1 MPKKLNIIEAPPISD
16 DESVSS
22 SGSEIEQV
30 EPKRKGRGK
39 NKQVTEESVIKEIV
53 EDTEKQIKKVKKEK
67 LIKPK
72 KVKEPEEPVEPEV
85 KLTKTGKVKKE
96 KLIKPKKVK
105 EPEEPEEPVEPEVKL
120 TKTGK
125 VKKEV
130 TPERREQLRIQLE
143 KGRKTRADN
152 FARKKAEKAEL
163 VEKMKI
169 KIAEPVVK
177 ETIIKEKKTKKPKK
191 IVEYV
196 SESSSSSSSEEE
208 VIVKKKSKAKKEV
221 VVKIPEKIPT
231 KVFHFV

>member
-53 EDTEKQIKKVKKEK
+53 EDNEKQIKKIKKEK

-72 KVKEPEEPVEPEV
+72 KTVEP
-85 KLTKTGKVKKE
+85 
-96 KLIKPKKVK
+96 
-105 EPEEPEEPVEPEVKL
+105 PEEPVEPEVKL

-143 KGRKTRADN
+143 KGRKTRAEN
-152 FARKKAEKAEL
+152 FARKKTEKAEL
-163 VEKMKI
+163 VEAMKI
-169 KIAEPVVK
+169 KIAEPVIK
-177 ETIIKEKKTKKPKK
+177 ETIIKEKKAKKPKK

-196 SESSSSSSSEEE
+196 SDSSSSSSSEEE
-208 VIVKKKSKAKKEV
+208 VVVKKKSKAKREV

>member
-1 MPKKLNIIEAPPISD
+1 MPKKLNIIEAPQISD

-30 EPKRKGRGK
+30 ETKRKGRGK

-53 EDTEKQIKKVKKEK
+53 EDNEKQIKKVKKEK

-72 KVKEPEEPVEPEV
+72 KTVEP
-85 KLTKTGKVKKE
+85 
-96 KLIKPKKVK
+96 
-105 EPEEPEEPVEPEVKL
+105 PEEPVEPEVKL

-130 TPERREQLRIQLE
+130 TPERREQLRLQLE
-143 KGRKTRADN
+143 KGRKTRAEN
-152 FARKKAEKAEL
+152 FARKKAEKEEL

-169 KIAEPVVK
+169 KIAEPVIK

-196 SESSSSSSSEEE
+196 SDSSSSSSSEEE
-208 VIVKKKSKAKKEV
+208 VVVKKKSKAKREV
-221 VVKIPEKIPT
+221 VVKIPEKMPT

>member
-30 EPKRKGRGK
+30 ETKRKGRGK

-53 EDTEKQIKKVKKEK
+53 EDNEKQIKKIKKEK

-72 KVKEPEEPVEPEV
+72 KTLEP
-85 KLTKTGKVKKE
+85 
-96 KLIKPKKVK
+96 
-105 EPEEPEEPVEPEVKL
+105 PEEPETEPEVKL

-143 KGRKTRADN
+143 KGRKTRAEN
-152 FARKKAEKAEL
+152 FARKKTEKAEL
-163 VEKMKI
+163 VEAMKI
-169 KIAEPVVK
+169 KIAEPVIK
-177 ETIIKEKKTKKPKK
+177 ETIIKEKKAKKPKK

-196 SESSSSSSSEEE
+196 SDSSSSSSSEEE
-208 VIVKKKSKAKKEV
+208 VVVKKKSKAKREV
-221 VVKIPEKIPT
+221 VVKIPEKMPT